1 MTDPNHALAA
11 EIARRRTFAII
22 SHPDA
27 GKTTLTEKLLL
38 YGGAIHLAGSVKSR
52 KATRHAT
59 SDWMEVEKER
69 GISITT
75 SVMQFTYAGCHV
87 NLLDTPG
94 HNDFSE
100 DTYRTLAAADSAV
113 MLIDA
118 AKGVEPQTVKL
129 FKVCRLRKI
138 PIVTFVNKL
147 DRAGRDPFDL
157 MDEVEKVLGI
167 PCSPASWPIGSGTDF
182 QGVYDRWHKQLL
194 RYERGETKGAK
205 LAAETFDLARPRP
218 RGRARRRGPRAASS
232 RSWRCSTRPGCRSTS
247 EPLPRGRADARLL
260 RERPERLRRRAV
272 PRPLPRAGAGPGAA
286 RLLGRASSSPPDP
299 FFSGFVFKI
308 QANMDPAHRD
318 RVAFVRVC
326 SGKFTRGMEVQNA
339 RTGKPLKLNKP
350 LQFLAQER
358 TLVDEAW
365 AGDVLG
371 LWDSGSLRIGDTIC
385 EGPVVEYAG
394 IPRFSPE
401 LFSRVV
407 LLDPMKRKQLKKG
420 LDQLSEEGAVQVF
433 YDPVR
438 LERDPILGAVGA
450 LQFEVIQHRLRAEY
464 ARRGLVRP
472 PPAPDRPLDRDRRLR
487 PARLRR
493 PGPHRAPRR
502 RRGPPARPLRERVA
516 LRAGEEDEP
525 EALAS
530 PPPSSRRGR
539 SREDSGASRPPG
551 VARGLSRTG
560 AARAGRRPRR
570 ASRARPACR
579 GTRRRLPPGSAPGP
593 PA

>member
-1 MTDPNHALAA
+1 MTDPHHALAA

-52 KATRHAT
+52 KAARHAT
-59 SDWMEVEKER
+59 SDWMEMERER

-75 SVMQFTYAGCHV
+75 SVMQFTYAGRHV

-113 MLIDA
+113 MLVDA
-118 AKGVEPQTVKL
+118 AKGVEPQTIKL
-129 FKVCRLRKI
+129 FQVCRMRKI
-138 PIVTFVNKL
+138 PIATFVNKM

-157 MDEVEKVLGI
+157 MDEIEKVLGI
-167 PCSPASWPIGSGTDF
+167 PCSPATWPIGSGPDF
-182 QGVYDRWHKQLL
+182 QGVYDRWSKKLL
-194 RYERGETKGAK
+194 RYERGETKGEK
-205 LAAETFDLARPRP
+205 LAAETFDLGDPSLVEEIGEKAHAQLVEELAMLDAAGMPFDRDLFLAGELTPVFFGSALNDFGVEPFLAEFLELAPGPAPRQSSTGTVDPAEP
-218 RGRARRRGPRAASS
+218 R
-232 RSWRCSTRPGCRSTS
+232 
-247 EPLPRGRADARLL
+247 
-260 RERPERLRRRAV
+260 
-272 PRPLPRAGAGPGAA
+272 
-286 RLLGRASSSPPDP
+286 
-299 FFSGFVFKI
+299 FSGFVFKI

-326 SGKFTRGMEVQNA
+326 SGKFTRGMEVRHA
-339 RTGKPLKLNKP
+339 RTGRTLKLNKP

-371 LWDSGSLRIGDTIC
+371 LWDSGALRIGDTIH
-385 EGPVVEYAG
+385 EGPAVEYAG

-401 LFSRVV
+401 LFCRVV
-407 LLDPMKRKQLKKG
+407 LLDPLKRKQLKKG

-464 ARRGLVRP
+464 GADVSYARLPHQIARWIENEGFDPRDFDDPGRCELL
-472 PPAPDRPLDRDRRLR
+472 ADGEGRPLVLFESEWHFERAKKTNPRLTFAAAVQ
-487 PARLRR
+487 PAR
-493 PGPHRAPRR
+493 
-502 RRGPPARPLRERVA
+502 AR
-516 LRAGEEDEP
+516 
-525 EALAS
+525 
-530 PPPSSRRGR
+530 
-539 SREDSGASRPPG
+539 
-551 VARGLSRTG
+551 
-560 AARAGRRPRR
+560 
-570 ASRARPACR
+570 
-579 GTRRRLPPGSAPGP
+579 
-593 PA
+593 

>member
-1 MTDPNHALAA
+1 MTDPHHALAA

-52 KATRHAT
+52 KAARHAT
-59 SDWMEVEKER
+59 SDWMEMERER

-75 SVMQFTYAGCHV
+75 SVMQFTYAGRHV

-113 MLIDA
+113 MLVDA
-118 AKGVEPQTVKL
+118 AKGVEPQTIKL
-129 FKVCRLRKI
+129 FQVCRMRKI
-138 PIVTFVNKL
+138 PIATFVNKM

-157 MDEVEKVLGI
+157 MDEIEKVLGI
-167 PCSPASWPIGSGTDF
+167 PCSPATWPIGSGPDF
-182 QGVYDRWHKQLL
+182 QGVYDRWSKKLL
-194 RYERGETKGAK
+194 RYERGETKGEK
-205 LAAETFDLARPRP
+205 LEAETFELDDPALVEEIGSKAHAQLVEELAMLDAAGMPFDRELFLAGELTPVFFGSALNDFGVEP
-218 RGRARRRGPRAASS
+218 FLAEFLELAPGPAPRA
-232 RSWRCSTRPGCRSTS
+232 STAGTVDPA
-247 EPLPRGRADARLL
+247 EPR
-260 RERPERLRRRAV
+260 
-272 PRPLPRAGAGPGAA
+272 
-286 RLLGRASSSPPDP
+286 
-299 FFSGFVFKI
+299 FSGFVFKI

-326 SGKFTRGMEVQNA
+326 SGRFERGMEVRHA
-339 RTGKPLKLNKP
+339 RTGRTLKLNKP

-371 LWDSGSLRIGDTIC
+371 LWDSGALRIGDTIH
-385 EGPVVEYAG
+385 EGPAVEFAG

-401 LFSRVV
+401 LFCRVV
-407 LLDPMKRKQLKKG
+407 LLDPLKRKQLKKG

-464 ARRGLVRP
+464 GAEVSYVRLPHQIARWIENDGFSPRDFDDPGRCELL
-472 PPAPDRPLDRDRRLR
+472 ADGEGRPLVLFESEWHFERAKKTNPKLTFAAAVQ
-487 PARLRR
+487 PAR
-493 PGPHRAPRR
+493 
-502 RRGPPARPLRERVA
+502 AR
-516 LRAGEEDEP
+516 
-525 EALAS
+525 
-530 PPPSSRRGR
+530 
-539 SREDSGASRPPG
+539 
-551 VARGLSRTG
+551 
-560 AARAGRRPRR
+560 
-570 ASRARPACR
+570 
-579 GTRRRLPPGSAPGP
+579 
-593 PA
+593 